1 MKSRYQKAAMA
12 FAFIALLAV
21 VDGLAKGI
29 RDPRDTFRVVAGGET
44 FINGKLDLT
53 LDVDGIKSHSEVS
66 RADDPKL
73 LNDYLRYIA
82 SSPEIQIEFLELQ
95 GSLWRGV
102 VRAPRFTPG
111 GEITFQAYAKGQP
124 PGEKTPHSILRV
136 FDSEE
141 RLRADQPSLVLRYLG
156 VEPWWVLA
164 GSLPLAVL
172 FGFLVFRAQGDE
184 EDELIARG
192 VAPIYKLAKRKE
204 GWEILFGLGA
214 RQGVRVGD
222 ELCVLAPDGRAVGA
236 LKATKVGPNSS
247 HATLDLAME
256 IGPDYFVARPDSP
269 GAMHARTSPG
279 PN

>member
-21 VDGLAKGI
+21 VDGLVKGV

-44 FINGKLDLT
+44 FVNGKLDLT
-53 LDVDGIKSHSEVS
+53 LDMDGIKSHSEVS

-73 LNDYLRYIA
+73 LNDYLRYVA

-102 VRAPRFTPG
+102 VRAPRSTPG

-124 PGEKTPHSILRV
+124 PGEKTPRSTLRV

-156 VEPWWVLA
+156 MEPWWVLA

-172 FGFLVFRAQGDE
+172 FGFLVFRAQSDE
-184 EDELIARG
+184 EDQLIARG

-236 LKATKVGPNSS
+236 LKTTKVGPNSS

-256 IGPDYFVARPDSP
+256 IGPDYFVARPDSHM
-269 GAMHARTSPG
+269 ATSARTSPVR
-279 PN
+279 N

>member
-1 MKSRYQKAAMA
+1 MKSHYQKAAMA

-29 RDPRDTFRVVAGGET
+29 RDPNDTFRVVAGSET

-66 RADDPKL
+66 RADDLKL

-102 VRAPRFTPG
+102 VRAPRFTPE

-124 PGEKTPHSILRV
+124 PGEKTPHSTLRV

-141 RLRADQPSLVLRYLG
+141 RLRADLPSLVMRYLG
-156 VEPWWVLA
+156 VEPWWMLV
-164 GSLPLAVL
+164 GSLPLAAL
-172 FGFLVFRAQGDE
+172 FGFLVFRAQSDE

-192 VAPIYKLAKRKE
+192 VGPIYKLAKRKE
-204 GWEILFGLGA
+204 GWEVLFGLGE

-222 ELCVLAPDGRAVGA
+222 ELCVLAPDGRTVGA
-236 LKATKVGPNSS
+236 LKATKVGPTSS

-256 IGPDYFVARPDSP
+256 IGPDYLVARLDSHR
-269 GAMHARTSPG
+269 AVHARTSPG